1 MFFRGIL
8 RQFYESKIT
17 KNRQNG
23 EFMPKFFVQLDKID
37 SEHKTVLIE
46 GEDAHHISRSLR
58 MAKGERITVCD
69 MQGSEYDCV
78 IRDFCDDSSVTA
90 EIISRSDCSSEPP
103 YKVILYQG
111 LPKGDKLD
119 SVIQKSVEC
128 GVFALQTFESSRCI
142 AKEKAESGDKKLIRR
157 NKIALEAAKQS
168 GRGRVPQ
175 ILPTVS
181 FKEAVAEAAKADVPL
196 FCYEDEHTVSLKSI
210 LCGRRDLLLWD
221 HRPTISVVIGS
232 EGGFSPQEAEYAREQ
247 GMLSVGLGPR
257 ILRTETAPA
266 FVLGCLA
273 YELEMDEQEN

>member
-1 MFFRGIL
+1 MGIL
-8 RQFYESKIT
+8 RQFHESKIT

-23 EFMPKFFVQLDKID
+23 EFMPRFFVQLDKID
-37 SEHKTVLIE
+37 LEHKTVLIE

-69 MQGSEYDCV
+69 MQGIEYDCE

-90 EIISRSDCSSEPP
+90 EIISRLDCSSEPP

-128 GVFALQTFESSRCI
+128 GVFALQPFESSRCI
-142 AKEKAESGDKKLIRR
+142 AKEKSDSGDKKLIRR

-168 GRGRVPQ
+168 GRGIVPR

-181 FKEAVAEAAKADVPL
+181 FKEAVDRASEADIPL
-196 FCYEDEHTVSLKSI
+196 FCYEDEHTVSLKNA
-210 LCGRRDLLLWD
+210 LCSRRDLFSRD
-221 HRPTISVVIGS
+221 RQPTLSVVIGS
-232 EGGFSPQEAEYAREQ
+232 EGGFSPQEAEYAREH
-247 GMLSVGLGPR
+247 GMLTVGLGPR

>member
-1 MFFRGIL
+1 MGIL
-8 RQFYESKIT
+8 RRFYESKIT

-23 EFMPKFFVQLDKID
+23 EFMPRFFVQLDKID
-37 SEHKTVLIE
+37 LEHKTVLIE

-69 MQGSEYDCV
+69 MQGFEYDCM

-90 EIISRSDCSSEPP
+90 EVISRSDCSSEPP
-103 YKVILYQG
+103 YKVTLYQG

-128 GVFALQTFESSRCI
+128 GVFALRTFESSRCI
-142 AKEKAESGDKKLIRR
+142 AKEKVESGDKKLIRR

-168 GRGRVPQ
+168 GRGRVPE

-181 FKEAVAEAAKADVPL
+181 FKEAVAEASKADIPL
-196 FCYEDEHTVSLKSI
+196 FCYEDEHTVSLKSA
-210 LCGRRDLLLWD
+210 LCRRRDLLSRDCQL
-221 HRPTISVVIGS
+221 TISVVIGS
-232 EGGFSPQEAEYAREQ
+232 EGGFSPQEAEYAREH
-247 GMLSVGLGPR
+247 GMLTVGLGPR
-257 ILRTETAPA
+257 ILRTETVPS

-273 YELEMDEQEN
+273 YELEMDEKEN